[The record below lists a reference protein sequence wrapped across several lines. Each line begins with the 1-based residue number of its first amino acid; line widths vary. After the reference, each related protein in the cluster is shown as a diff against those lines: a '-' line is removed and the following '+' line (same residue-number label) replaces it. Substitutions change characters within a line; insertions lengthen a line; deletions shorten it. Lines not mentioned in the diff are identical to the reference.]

1 MRVSGTHHMREVLG
15 SEAASL
21 LDGKKETK
29 MLDHVIHKCL
39 SLTPGL
45 WDEDAE
51 KFDTSDPVAF
61 SVLLLR
67 QRTYGRDKITPV
79 ALTGDEDEEFQQQF
93 VMDSASGERKLLT
106 KGRRVDGRMLMSQ
119 CSVPTT
125 SARRVTARRPCCV
138 SRPTTRA
145 TAQVPPPRL
154 RRHAARGGG
163 AGRR

>member
-1 MRVSGTHHMREVLG
+1 MLTPFSLLYCLELPTTTFLPHSGAEAEMRVSGTHHMREVLG
-15 SEAASL
+15 SEAVSL

-93 VMDSASGERKLLT
+93 VMSF
-106 KGRRVDGRMLMSQ
+106 
-119 CSVPTT
+119 
-125 SARRVTARRPCCV
+125 ARRAL
-138 SRPTTRA
+138 SR
-145 TAQVPPPRL
+145 
-154 RRHAARGGG
+154 
-163 AGRR
+163 